1 MAKLELGDET
11 KAMLKEGMVAATGMG
26 ATADPFA
33 NEFYPIKVAAK
44 TGTAQHGNGLSSDNA
59 SLVCYAPADDPEIGI
74 AIYVENGAVGGKL
87 SYIAMDIM
95 DTYFS
100 QTGKYETVY
109 GENEI
114 R

>member
-1 MAKLELGDET
+1 M
-11 KAMLKEGMVAATGMG
+11 AATTDG
-26 ATADPFA
+26 ATADPVFD
-33 NEFYPIKVAAK
+33 ERYPSPVAAK
-44 TGTAQHGNGLSSDNA
+44 TGTAQHSDGTYSDNA
-59 SLVCYAPADDPEIGI
+59 SMACFAPVDDPQVAI

>member
-1 MAKLELGDET
+1 MTALATYLTLSSHLYNVQYVNDIILSSLELVYT
-11 KAMLKEGMVAATGMG
+11 VL
-26 ATADPFA
+26 
-33 NEFYPIKVAAK
+33 
-44 TGTAQHGNGLSSDNA
+44 
-59 SLVCYAPADDPEIGI
+59 EIAI

>member
-1 MAKLELGDET
+1 
-11 KAMLKEGMVAATGMG
+11 MLREGMVAAAGLG

-33 NEFYPIKVAAK
+33 TEHYPIQVAAK

-59 SLVCYAPADDPEIGI
+59 SLVCYAPADDPQIAI